1 MTDSPFRTP
10 DYGDRLHRL
19 EAAVANLEKTVGK
32 LNKTPARP
40 RRSLM
45 EWIEEHVPVLL
56 IVVLAA
62 VVATAI
68 FFGVRSDE
76 HLARET
82 RAAAERLC
90 KGLNAAYVRHG
101 QSVVCSRDG
110 KLLVA
115 REKDDGTLEVR

>member
-56 IVVLAA
+56 IVVLEPE
-62 VVATAI
+62 VVAAPRVPEVVDLVP
-68 FFGVRSDE
+68 VRPQ
-76 HLARET
+76 
-82 RAAAERLC
+82 RL
-90 KGLNAAYVRHG
+90 
-101 QSVVCSRDG
+101 
-110 KLLVA
+110 
-115 REKDDGTLEVR
+115 DDGRLPHVSPGRR